1 MTEQPEK
8 LKRSEKLIQG
18 EGGMEKRILTYRK
31 YVDELLQQEG
41 PDWQQIRREHLVQ
54 VGFFQH
60 ERLVHLI
67 VVVIFAFMTIVS
79 LAMAFGMMA
88 AGVEGGIGWLVLT
101 GMFLILL
108 IPYIRH
114 YYILE
119 NEIQAMYRQY
129 DALTAR
135 CGIEFYR

>member
-31 YVDELLQQEG
+31 YVDELLQQEE

-129 DALTAR
+129 DALTAK
-135 CGIEFYR
+135 CGIHFYR

>member
-8 LKRSEKLIQG
+8 LKTSEKLIQG

-31 YVDELLQQEG
+31 YVDELLQQEE

-129 DALTAR
+129 DALTAK
-135 CGIEFYR
+135 CGIHFYR

>member
-31 YVDELLQQEG
+31 YVDELLQQEEL
-41 PDWQQIRREHLVQ
+41 DWQQIRREHLVQ

-129 DALTAR
+129 DALTAK
-135 CGIEFYR
+135 CGIHFYR

>member
-1 MTEQPEK
+1 MADQPRK

-31 YVDELLQQEG
+31 YVDELLQQEE

-129 DALTAR
+129 DALTAK
-135 CGIEFYR
+135 CGIHFYR